1 MPAPAFVDSDG
12 IMKRPAKHRL
22 FTAFLFGVAAVLWAL
37 APIATPLRFPVGTYG
52 INSWAAARNVS
63 PFNRDIQYLLL
74 IASGVF
80 FCIAISRLDRAR
92 WIERVSAFLHTGDGR
107 LGSWAIVA
115 VTGISAM
122 VIGFAKLTPALG
134 SNLLP
139 LHEGEWLGYLVDDG
153 PFLHGWII
161 NVLPTRACEAFGHD
175 QTIIGCA
182 RVFRLAWASVSYA
195 ALPVIF
201 YHLFRFDR
209 ARGPAAVASVVTTA
223 LFAALD
229 QKLYGLS
236 NAGFESLSTAPVRAT
251 PLLLLFASLAYAG
264 RAVDRRLP
272 LAINV
277 LPGLLVPMAFL
288 GNILS
293 GPLGVA
299 LLTLLILATAIA
311 RSPRDGAIA
320 LLWAAAGIAAGTL
333 LTLQLFPRAITASWD
348 SFRYF
353 SSVGRTIFADET
365 PWLAA
370 GSRSTLLLR
379 YSELPLYVGALAIT
393 IAVIG
398 TALLTKTLQKTVRSY
413 LPALLVSSFCGLS
426 FLLVTGVA
434 VSAFGLAVLIP
445 YAIVRFCPIRMRWN
459 DSWHETGHLR
469 WPFAAAV
476 AFGIISASVL
486 FFSQT
491 YFALQSARASIDV
504 PDKNQAGFEHASELR
519 SLLNAAH
526 QTCLVSLT
534 SDGTLLLAARRPAC
548 LNRHQPLYAGTLK
561 EQRLAVADLEK
572 ARPRFI
578 HASSTVIDN
587 PYVIQSHT
595 PVLWRYVETNYR
607 PVFFLDGRWFWE
619 RVDQPSPPQFRTAES
634 TIVGEITRRDR
645 ETISLQWPAPKGQ
658 ADASFAGLA
667 LRCEGGRLCGLA
679 VAERHGD
686 RMLASLKTPFPAA
699 QGKLDVLLW
708 SAGEGWRLIAK
719 AGY

>member
-1 MPAPAFVDSDG
+1 MDRSARH
-12 IMKRPAKHRL
+12 KL
-22 FTAFLFGVAAVLWAL
+22 FTAFLFGAAAVLWAL
-37 APIATPLRFPVGTYG
+37 AVVATPLRFPVGTYG
-52 INSWAAARNVS
+52 INGWAAVRNVS

-80 FCIAISRLDRAR
+80 LCIALSRLDCAR
-92 WIERVSAFLHTGDGR
+92 WIGRVSSFVRTGDGR
-107 LGSWAIVA
+107 LGSWSIVA
-115 VTGISAM
+115 VTGVSAM
-122 VIGFAKLTPALG
+122 VIGFAKLAPALG
-134 SNLLP
+134 ASPLP
-139 LHEGEWLGYLVDDG
+139 LHEGEWLGYLFDDG

-175 QTIIGCA
+175 QAIVGCA
-182 RVFRLAWASVSYA
+182 RLFRLAWGSVSYV
-195 ALPVIF
+195 ALPLIF
-201 YHLFRFDR
+201 YQLFRFDR
-209 ARGPAAVASVVTTA
+209 ARVPAAVASVATIM
-223 LFAALD
+223 LFALLD
-229 QKLYGLS
+229 QKLYGLY

-251 PLLLLFASLAYAG
+251 PLLLLFASVAYAG

-272 LAINV
+272 LAIHV
-277 LPGLLVPMAFL
+277 LPGLLVPIAFL

-299 LLTLLILATAIA
+299 LLTLLILATAIV
-311 RSPRDGAIA
+311 RSPRDGVVA

-333 LTLQLFPRAITASWD
+333 LTLQLFPRAINASWE

-353 SSVGRTIFADET
+353 GSVGRTVFADET

-379 YSELPLYVGALAIT
+379 YSEIPLYVGALAIT
-393 IAVIG
+393 TAVIG
-398 TALLTKTLQKTVRSY
+398 TAMLAKTLRETVQSY

-445 YAIVRFCPIRMRWN
+445 YGIVRFCPIRIRWS
-459 DSWHETGHLR
+459 DSWCETGRPR
-469 WPFAAAV
+469 WPLAAAV
-476 AFGIISASVL
+476 AFAIISASVL

-491 YFALQSARASIDV
+491 YFALQSARASLAV
-504 PDKNQAGFEHASELR
+504 ADKDRAGFEHASELR
-519 SLLNAAH
+519 SLLDAAH

-578 HASSTVIDN
+578 HVSSTVIDN

-607 PVFFLDGRWFWE
+607 PAFFLDGRWFWE
-619 RVDQPSPPQFRTAES
+619 RMDQLSTPQVYTARPA
-634 TIVGEITRRDR
+634 IMGEITRRDR
-645 ETISLQWPAPKGQ
+645 ETTSLQWPAPTGQ
-658 ADASFAGLA
+658 ADASFAGIA
-667 LRCEGGRLCGLA
+667 LRCEDGRLCGLA

-686 RMLASLKTPFPAA
+686 RMIASLKTPFPAA
-699 QGKLDVLLW
+699 RGKLNVLVW
-708 SAGEGWRLIAK
+708 SPVGGWRLIAK
-719 AGY
+719 AAY